1 MEAQNNMSSGNSG
14 GSPLEALRRIKEKS
28 TEVKRKRF
36 SGMTTHIVVGTAT
49 CGMSAGAG
57 AVMEA
62 LEQEVGA
69 QNLKEVAI
77 IETGCIGRC
86 DLEPIVQVHKGGE
99 TPVTYYHVNPE
110 KARRIVEQHIQGNE
124 IVHEW
129 AEVDGSGAK
138 VPDNADFHGKQ
149 LRITLRNC
157 GLIDPE
163 AIEDYLEMRGYEA
176 LAMVLSS
183 MSPCDVIEVISAS
196 GLRGRGG
203 AGYPTGLKWKL
214 TADEAV
220 SPRYVICN
228 ADEGDPGAFMD
239 RAAIEGDPHSI
250 LEGMAIGGYA
260 VGSNAG
266 YIYIRAEYPMAL
278 KRFRHAIKQAEN
290 YGLLGENIL
299 GSGFSFKIG
308 IKLGAGAYV
317 CGEETALIHSME
329 GRRGM
334 PRPRPPYPS
343 VSGLW
348 EKPTLI
354 NNVET
359 WANVPPI
366 ILNGPKWFAK
376 IGTESS
382 KGTKVFAL
390 AGNVKNAGLVE
401 VPMGV
406 TLREIIFG
414 ICGGMEG
421 DKGFKALQIG
431 GPAGGCIPEQYLDL
445 PVDYESLKQIGSMM
459 GSGGLVVMD
468 QDTCLVDVAKFFIAF
483 SQGESCGKCT
493 PCREGTKRLHEILTR
508 ITSGEGKPDDLWKLE
523 RLSHTLRRA
532 SLCGLGQS
540 APNTILSTLRFF
552 RDEYEAH
559 INQKRCPA
567 GICRALSGERV

>member
-1 MEAQNNMSSGNSG
+1 MNRA
-14 GSPLEALRRIKEKS
+14 GSPRKTLQEIQEKAAQ
-28 TEVKRKRF
+28 VKRRRLE
-36 SGMTTHIVVGTAT
+36 GVTTHIVVGTAT
-49 CGMSAGAG
+49 CGLSAGAG
-57 AVMEA
+57 AVVEA
-62 LEQEVGA
+62 LGQEIHARGL
-69 QNLKEVAI
+69 QGVAVTG
-77 IETGCIGRC
+77 TGCVGIC
-86 DLEPIVQVHKGGE
+86 DLEPIVEVRRDGE
-99 TPVTYYHVNPE
+99 PPVTYYNV
-110 KARRIVEQHIQGNE
+110 
-124 IVHEW
+124 
-129 AEVDGSGAK
+129 
-138 VPDNADFHGKQ
+138 NADQAREIIEYHLQNTEPMHEPQQRIDEKQ

-157 GLIDPE
+157 GIIDPE
-163 AIEDYLEMRGYEA
+163 SIEDYIERRGYEA
-176 LAMVLSS
+176 LANVLESVT
-183 MSPCDVIEVISAS
+183 PHNVVETISAS

-214 TADEAV
+214 TADEPDF
-220 SPRYVICN
+220 PRYVICN

-260 VGSNAG
+260 IGSNAG
-266 YIYIRAEYPMAL
+266 YIYIRAEYPLAL
-278 KRFRHAIKQAEN
+278 KRFQHAIKQAES

-299 GSGFSFKIG
+299 GSGFDFKIG

-366 ILNGPKWFAK
+366 ILNGPEWFAG
-376 IGTESS
+376 IGTEGS

-390 AGNVKNAGLVE
+390 AGNIKNAGLVE
-401 VPMGV
+401 VPMGT
-406 TLREIIFG
+406 TLRQIIFDMS
-414 ICGGMEG
+414 GGMEN
-421 DKGFKALQIG
+421 DAKFKALQIG

-445 PVDYESLKQIGSMM
+445 PVDYESLKEIGSMI

-468 QDTCLVDVAKFFIAF
+468 EHTCMVDIAKFYVAF
-483 SQGESCGKCT
+483 SQDESCGKCT

-508 ITSGEGKPDDLWKLE
+508 ITSGHGEPDDIWKLE
-523 RLSHTLRRA
+523 RLSHTLQRA

-540 APNTILSTLRFF
+540 APNTIVSTLRFF

-559 INQKRCPA
+559 INEKRCPA
-567 GICRALSGERV
+567 GVCRVVSEERGVS